1 MEITGIEPRPTT
13 SASSASTLALTENF
27 ETFLTLLTKQL
38 EHQDPLSPLEA
49 TEFTSQLSQFAA
61 VEQAISTNRNL
72 ESLLNLVD
80 AQRAA
85 NAVNYLGKS
94 VEIEGDTAL
103 LRNGQ
108 TEWRYTLHG
117 DAADT
122 SITITNEAG
131 EIVFAGPGET
141 AAGEHSFL
149 WNGLS
154 NEHAP
159 QPDGLY
165 RIEISAR
172 DAQGNVIAT
181 TTGLGGVVSAVET
194 IDGEQML
201 VVGDKLIPV
210 SGVTRVMQG
219 SPQEPATIPA
229 GSPAPPQ
236 QSETLPSGAE
246 L

>member
-38 EHQDPLSPLEA
+38 QYQDPLSPMEA
-49 TEFTSQLSQFAA
+49 TDFTSQLSQFAA

-72 ESLLNLVD
+72 ELLLNLIES
-80 AQRAA
+80 QRAA
-85 NAVNYLGKS
+85 SAVNYLGKS
-94 VEIEGDTAL
+94 IEIEGDTAL

-108 TEWRYTLHG
+108 TDWRYTLFG
-117 DAADT
+117 AAADT

-131 EIVFAGPGET
+131 KIVYSGPGET
-141 AAGEHSFL
+141 GSGEHTFA

-154 NEHAP
+154 NDHAP
-159 QPDGLY
+159 QPEGLY
-165 RIEISAR
+165 RISVAAR
-172 DAQGNVIAT
+172 DALGSIIGA
-181 TTGLGGVVSAVET
+181 TTGLGGVVTAVET
-194 IDGEQML
+194 IDGELML

-219 SPQEPATIPA
+219 SPQAPAAAPA
-229 GSPAPPQ
+229 GSPAPPEESATQ
-236 QSETLPSGAE
+236 LIGTE